1 MNDFAD
7 NNDDENKPLTDEER
21 SKLIAEGV
29 RLGHEGADRAADAAG
44 ELWKADALEAFIR
57 HARRHKNFTTED
69 VRLAN
74 PDLRCASDL
83 RAWGHIAIRA
93 KKEGAV
99 KNGGYAR
106 SISTKVHASVTTL
119 WGSLI
124 FEGA

>member
-1 MNDFAD
+1 MSD
-7 NNDDENKPLTDEER
+7 LTPAVR
-21 SKLIAEGV
+21 SQLIAEGV

-83 RAWGHIAIRA
+83 RAWGHIATRA
-93 KKEGAV
+93 KKDGVVEHA
-99 KNGGYAR
+99 GYAR
-106 SISTKVHASVTTL
+106 SISANVHSSVNTL

-124 FEGA
+124 FEGAK